1 MNLYPVAIVEN
12 FYENPDAIRKFAL
25 AQEYQFLKDRKNAD
39 YVYPGARTKELVDL
53 DKHLYAKIIE
63 KLVSVFHNTDYDHMR
78 WAISTNFQ
86 YVTEEYN
93 TGVIHTDHNTIFCGC
108 AVLIAQR
115 TT

>member
-63 KLVSVFHNTDYDHMR
+63 KLVSVFHNTDYDTCAGLFRPIFNM
-78 WAISTNFQ
+78 SLK
-86 YVTEEYN
+86 N
-93 TGVIHTDHNTIFCGC
+93 TTL
-108 AVLIAQR
+108 A
-115 TT
+115 